1 MINAFYAARS
11 GILNSQNS
19 LGVTANN
26 ISNVNTTGYKEQ
38 RANFADLLYTNVHGI
53 EVDPANLKSGNGA
66 KLQEI
71 AKIFTQ
77 GPIEGTGRTLDVGI
91 SGDGFFC
98 VSDAQGNLSYTRDG
112 SFNLSQENGV
122 NYLTASDGSYVLD
135 GNLNRIVV
143 PNAKDVTFSPADG
156 LPAQGNAVKP
166 GVFTFS
172 NPYALNLMGNN
183 RFEANTASGQPVLTK
198 NCELKQ
204 NALERSNVDL
214 VTEMEKMIEQQRGF
228 QFNAKMLQVTD
239 EMEQT
244 ANQLRT

>member
-38 RANFADLLYTNVHGI
+38 RANFADLLYTNVHGVQ
-53 EVDPANLKSGNGA
+53 VDPENLKSGNGA

-77 GPIEGTGRTLDVGI
+77 GPIEDTGRTLDVGI
-91 SGDGFFC
+91 SGNGFFC
-98 VSDAQGNLSYTRDG
+98 LSDAQGNLSYTRDG
-112 SFNLSQENGV
+112 SFSLSQENGA
-122 NYLTASDGSYVLD
+122 NYLTSADGSYVLD

-143 PNAKDVTFSPADG
+143 PNAQNVVFAPADG
-156 LPAQGNAVKP
+156 LPAQGNIVKP
-166 GVFTFS
+166 GLFTFS
-172 NPYALNLMGNN
+172 NPYALNLTGNN
-183 RFEANTASGQPVLTK
+183 RFTANTASGQAVATT
-198 NCELKQ
+198 NCELRQ
-204 NALERSNVDL
+204 SALERSNVDL
-214 VTEMEKMIEQQRGF
+214 VSEMEKMIEQQRGF
-228 QFNAKMLQVTD
+228 QFSAKMLQVTD